1 MIQDHPLKVYYPHG
15 GKHFIAAWWTH
26 DEQHQIIVAK
36 SLSSLEKTLNV
47 AIDRNSDFEVKEIL
61 EVEIVAPPEDFCQ
74 TKKEKLRKTQ
84 VEEFFRDVVYSF
96 CYQPFCYQP
105 GIKDLLPE
113 VFRPCSRWKKPYKGS
128 DSSSLTD
135 PKHHNCGN
143 CVDGIKLRLLSKEE
157 FYEKYHEQYEKTV
170 RFNRTFVDTKALY
183 SKASPAVDLNDL
195 WLVSTE
201 FGHHSYGARLM
212 RVKETKNYDMY
223 EFLFYFYKRNEIDIS
238 KYQLLSEKLKEEN
251 KKLQEEASRK
261 SREKYKKEESEKLQ
275 KILDIFK

>member
-15 GKHFIAAWWTH
+15 GKHFIATWWTH
-26 DEQHQIIVAK
+26 DEQNQIIVAK
-36 SLSSLEKTLNV
+36 SLKALEKTLSV
-47 AIDRNSDFEVKEIL
+47 TIDRYPDFEVKEMW

-84 VEEFFRDVVYSF
+84 VEEFFRNVVYSF
-96 CYQPFCYQP
+96 SYQL

-113 VFRPCSRWKKPYKGS
+113 VFQPCSRWKKPYKES
-128 DSSSLTD
+128 DSSSLND
-135 PKHHNCGN
+135 PQHRNCGN

-157 FYEKYHEQYEKTV
+157 FYEKYHEQYEKTI

-212 RVKETKNYDMY
+212 KVKETKNYDMY
-223 EFLFYFYKRNEIDIS
+223 ECLFYFYKRNEIDIS
-238 KYQLLSEKLKEEN
+238 KYKLLSEKLKEEN
-251 KKLQEEASRK
+251 KKLREEAMNK
-261 SREKYKKEESEKLQ
+261 TREKYKKEQEERVQ